1 MRNDFLGEEFTPS
14 KSSFNTMVDEDI
26 RRCSEFLSCN
36 FTEIEGKDFHIELA
50 SKYQDHILN
59 FGKSLYGYFY
69 DGDFFNYEYI
79 GLDSLKHNI
88 KSIMFKLIAFQ
99 KNGYSNPNVQTSQ
112 GINIINRNNNELSAN
127 QTICLSFEA
136 VRQQIAEMTGLSA
149 IDTKEVLEKVDE
161 IKAIVE
167 LKESPKSKW
176 EKVKPILSWISDKSV
191 DVGIALLP
199 LILNIK

>member
-1 MRNDFLGEEFTPS
+1 MRNDFLSGKFSTPEN
-14 KSSFNTMVDEDI
+14 SFKVMVDDDI
-26 RRCSEFLSCN
+26 RRCSELLSSN
-36 FTEIEGKDFHIELA
+36 FTEAEGMDFHIELA

-59 FGKSLYGYFY
+59 FGKSLYGYLY

-79 GLDSLKHNI
+79 ELEALKHNI
-88 KSIMFKLIAFQ
+88 KSIMFKLIVFQ
-99 KNGYSNPNVQTSQ
+99 KNGYSNPNMQSSQ

-127 QTICLSFEA
+127 QTICLSFED
-136 VRQQIAEMTGLSA
+136 VKRQIAEMTGLSA
-149 IDTKEVLEKVDE
+149 RDTKETLEKVDE

-176 EKVKPILSWISDKSV
+176 EKVKPILSWIADKSV
-191 DVGIALLP
+191 DVGIVLLT